1 MSVFMFWCFA
11 LLAVA
16 GALGVV
22 FQKRI
27 VNSTFALALSL
38 VGVAGLYWNLGAD
51 FIGTTQILIYVG
63 GVTVL
68 MLFAVMLTPKES
80 TRVPLVRFIPAGIVV
95 AIVAAMLYA
104 VYQGVHAALT
114 ARGVTLE
121 EPQPTAETI
130 GRVFLERDQYLIAF
144 ELASVLLLVVVVGA
158 VFLARRKREV

>member
-63 GVTVL
+63 
-68 MLFAVMLTPKES
+68 
-80 TRVPLVRFIPAGIVV
+80 
-95 AIVAAMLYA
+95 
-104 VYQGVHAALT
+104 
-114 ARGVTLE
+114 
-121 EPQPTAETI
+121 
-130 GRVFLERDQYLIAF
+130 
-144 ELASVLLLVVVVGA
+144 
-158 VFLARRKREV
+158 